1 MLVPEHSPQS
11 FYLFISSYYVS
22 NLLFGSLCFFILDYA
37 VKEKP
42 LLDED
47 MKGGPDYIVLKTLD
61 TDGVRIIG
69 SVLGQSIALDYFV
82 SQVISYIFCD
92 VFSGALLHW
101 VACFLAFKPL
111 LVHYRFS
118 KLEPFYISIQDVD

>member
-1 MLVPEHSPQS
+1 
-11 FYLFISSYYVS
+11 
-22 NLLFGSLCFFILDYA
+22 
-37 VKEKP
+37 
-42 LLDED
+42 

-92 VFSGALLHW
+92 VFSGALGCMLS
-101 VACFLAFKPL
+101 CF
-111 LVHYRFS
+111 
-118 KLEPFYISIQDVD
+118 